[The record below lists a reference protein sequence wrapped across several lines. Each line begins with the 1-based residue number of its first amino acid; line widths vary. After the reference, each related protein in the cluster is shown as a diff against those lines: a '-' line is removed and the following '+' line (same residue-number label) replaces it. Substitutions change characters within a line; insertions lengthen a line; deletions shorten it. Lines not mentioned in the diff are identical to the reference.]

1 MIRRLVRQN
10 GRIREAWEAERKYM
24 EANRERVEE
33 VYKEERALME
43 EERVEWDLEREAL
56 LRKIAVLEQRVAGLC
71 GYSPRLTKN
80 DVHAK
85 RGGGGFSMPSQDN
98 TKSSASSQAN
108 RNSTQRNGS
117 EESWSVGQVTSTL
130 NDKTQSP
137 FIAPDLEF
145 AQHHISRLSSPHEQF
160 ESSPFFP
167 KMDNRSCNSNAT
179 TSNHGMVSPPKSDDG
194 APVPIVDVQEIIPTS
209 EGIPLKASA
218 VQKTTFSD
226 GSGSASAGSKSRSR
240 SRSPPADPT
249 KLGASLKPARVETV
263 QLLAADETSRLT
275 MNAGHTPNHSL
286 SLVPTVTA
294 TTASSSGESTPTF
307 VPSQPIDSVVT
318 ASSNELT
325 EPPTTVKGGASGAE
339 TDSLADRTLDPE
351 MEQDRPLKGPL
362 MVRNMPAHDEVFF
375 RKLSDKLEEVSK
387 GTEASV
393 PTVLRDVAETEN
405 KPTQDG
411 DSTQQQF
418 AITKNAAA
426 DKSDTDGSSPQSN
439 KGEEVDVPLKMKKS
453 SNFGAPFGE
462 FR

>member
-1 MIRRLVRQN
+1 
-10 GRIREAWEAERKYM
+10 M

-56 LRKIAVLEQRVAGLC
+56 LRKIAVLEQQIAGLC
-71 GYSPRLTKN
+71 GYSPKLTKN

-85 RGGGGFSMPSQDN
+85 RGGWDVPQDN
-98 TKSSASSQAN
+98 TKNSASSQAN
-108 RNSTQRNGS
+108 RNASQRNERG
-117 EESWSVGQVTSTL
+117 ESCSVGQPTSVQKNMTR
-130 NDKTQSP
+130 NP
-137 FIAPDLEF
+137 VIAPDLEF
-145 AQHHISRLSSPHEQF
+145 AKHHISCLSSPHEQF

-167 KMDNRSCNSNAT
+167 KMDNRSSG
-179 TSNHGMVSPPKSDDG
+179 SNHTTTNHHGIVSPPKSDDG

-218 VQKTTFSD
+218 LQKTTFSD
-226 GSGSASAGSKSRSR
+226 GSGSASADSKSTSR
-240 SRSPPADPT
+240 SPSPPADPT
-249 KLGASLKPARVETV
+249 KLGVSFKPTKVETL
-263 QLLAADETSRLT
+263 QLLAADETSRLI

-307 VPSQPIDSVVT
+307 VPVERIDSVASV
-318 ASSNELT
+318 SSNELA
-325 EPPTTVKGGASGAE
+325 EPPTTVKGEGSGAE

-351 MEQDRPLKGPL
+351 AVGDRPLKGPL

-387 GTEASV
+387 GAEAAV
-393 PTVLRDVAETEN
+393 PTVLRDVAEPEN
-405 KPTQDG
+405 QPTQDG
-411 DSTQQQF
+411 DFTQHQF
-418 AITKNAAA
+418 AGTDVAAA
-426 DKSDTDGSSPQSN
+426 DKSDTNGSSPQSN
-439 KGEEVDVPLKMKKS
+439 QGEEVDVPLKMKKS
-453 SNFGAPFGE
+453 SNFGAPFGV

>member
-1 MIRRLVRQN
+1 
-10 GRIREAWEAERKYM
+10 M

-56 LRKIAVLEQRVAGLC
+56 LRKIAMLEHRIAALC

-80 DVHAK
+80 DVYAK
-85 RGGGGFSMPSQDN
+85 RGGGGGLPPDN
-98 TKSSASSQAN
+98 TKNSAPSQASRQSSQ
-108 RNSTQRNGS
+108 NGGS
-117 EESWSVGQVTSTL
+117 QESCPVGQATSL
-130 NDKTQSP
+130 QNNKTRNP
-137 FIAPDLEF
+137 VIAPDFEF

-167 KMDNRSCNSNAT
+167 KMDNRSGNNSNNI
-179 TSNHGMVSPPKSDDG
+179 TSNHGIVSPPKSDDG
-194 APVPIVDVQEIIPTS
+194 TPVPIVDVQEIIPTS

-240 SRSPPADPT
+240 SPSPPADPT
-249 KLGASLKPARVETV
+249 KLGGSLKSPRVETL

-307 VPSQPIDSVVT
+307 VPAESIESVVT
-318 ASSNELT
+318 APSSEIS
-325 EPPTTVKGGASGAE
+325 EPPTTVKSGASVAE

-351 MEQDRPLKGPL
+351 GEEDRPLKGPL

-375 RKLSDKLEEVSK
+375 KKLSDKLEEVSK
-387 GTEASV
+387 GTEAAV
-393 PTVLRDVAETEN
+393 PTVLRDVAEHE
-405 KPTQDG
+405 KSSTQDG
-411 DSTQQQF
+411 EPVQQSF
-418 AITKNAAA
+418 APPDNAAA
-426 DKSDTDGSSPQSN
+426 VKSDTGGSSPHST
-439 KGEEVDVPLKMKKS
+439 KGEEVDVPLKIKKS
-453 SNFGAPFGE
+453 SNFGAPFGV